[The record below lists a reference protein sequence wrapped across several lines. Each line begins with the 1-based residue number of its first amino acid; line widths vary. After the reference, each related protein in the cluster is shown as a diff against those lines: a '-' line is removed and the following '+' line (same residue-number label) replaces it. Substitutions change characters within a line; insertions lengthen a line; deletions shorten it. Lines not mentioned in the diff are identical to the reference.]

1 MKNIVKKIVLIIL
14 VSLVGLFLMSL
25 LVNRQ
30 AKKWQEFSP
39 SISVPDLE
47 LPKTQ
52 SQEIVLKEFISPD
65 GKLKLKYPSDWTEV
79 NTTTFEGTLSEEAKK
94 VFNPLFLA
102 QKMKIE
108 NFIFST
114 LAVEELFS
122 EGEKTPEE
130 IVADIENYHQQKE
143 KITILKLE
151 KEEKKIIFEG
161 SQGEM
166 FGFNIFLKGAFLPT
180 KENKTYLVIFTVFGK
195 DWAEFQKDI
204 EKVLESIEL
213 LE

>member
-108 NFIFST
+108 NLQQIYNKYTIVLADPPWKMT
-114 LAVEELFS
+114 LS
-122 EGEKTPEE
+122 
-130 IVADIENYHQQKE
+130 
-143 KITILKLE
+143 
-151 KEEKKIIFEG
+151 IIQWFAP
-161 SQGEM
+161 SPATTSPVPINM
-166 FGFNIFLKGAFLPT
+166 APP
-180 KENKTYLVIFTVFGK
+180 
-195 DWAEFQKDI
+195 
-204 EKVLESIEL
+204 
-213 LE
+213 